1 MTPDP
6 PEPPDPWVPLIGQAE
21 AARRLRAAA
30 SSPVHAY
37 LFVGPA
43 GVGKRLA
50 AQIFAGELL
59 AETDPEGADRHRR
72 LALNS
77 THADVVVFAPAGNN
91 LRLGS
96 RSDPGEIPAIIGEAS
111 RSPTEGRRK
120 VVVVEEF
127 QSADAP
133 ASSALLKLVEEPP
146 QTTIFVLL
154 AGDVPPHQATI
165 ESRCLRVDF
174 PPVSAEAI
182 AETLVAEGL
191 VDAGRARVVAAA
203 ANGSVDRARLLVL
216 DERLAARRDAWRS
229 LPGRLDGTGAAVAEL
244 VEELRGLIDD
254 AAEVKAAEH
263 QRELEEL
270 ARREEQTGTRGSGR
284 RALETRQRRELRQFR
299 TEELR
304 FGFATLASRYRE
316 MILSD
321 DAGGNGGG
329 EAVLEAVDHL
339 SRTTDALVRNP
350 NEALLLQALLLR
362 LSPIDR

>member
-1 MTPDP
+1 MTA
-6 PEPPDPWVPLIGQAE
+6 DPWESLIGQPE
-21 AARRLRAAA
+21 AARRLRAAVA
-30 SSPVHAY
+30 SPVHAY

-59 AETDPEGADRHRR
+59 AEADPAGAGRHRR
-72 LALNS
+72 LALES
-77 THADVVVFAPAGNN
+77 THADVVVFAPKGNT

-111 RSPTEGRRK
+111 RSPTEGSRK
-120 VVVVEEF
+120 VVIVEEF

-174 PPVSAEAI
+174 LPVPAEAI
-182 AETLVAEGL
+182 AETLMAEGL
-191 VDAGRARVVAAA
+191 ADSERAQVVAAA
-203 ANGSVDRARLLVL
+203 ANGSVDRARLLAS
-216 DERLAARRDAWRS
+216 DERLAVRRDAWWS
-229 LPGRLDGTGAAVAEL
+229 VPDRLDGSGAAVAEL
-244 VEELRGLIDD
+244 VEELRGLIED
-254 AAEVKAAEH
+254 AAAVKEAQH

-270 ARREEQTGTRGSGR
+270 AQREEQMGTRGSGR
-284 RALETRQRRELRQFR
+284 RTLETQQRRELRQFR

-316 MILSD
+316 TMLS
-321 DAGGNGGG
+321 GEGG
-329 EAVLEAVDHL
+329 EAALEAVDHL
-339 SRTTDALVRNP
+339 ARSTDALIRNP
-350 NEALLLQALLLR
+350 NESLLLQALLLS

>member
-1 MTPDP
+1 MTT
-6 PEPPDPWVPLIGQAE
+6 DPWESLIGQAE
-21 AARRLRAAA
+21 AARRLRAAV

-37 LFVGPA
+37 LFVGPS

-50 AQIFAGELL
+50 AQIFAGELI
-59 AETDPEGADRHRR
+59 AEADPEGASRHRR

-77 THADVVVFAPAGNN
+77 THADIVVFAPAGNN

-111 RSPTEGRRK
+111 RSPTEGSRK

-154 AGDVPPHQATI
+154 ASDVPPHQATI

-174 PPVSAEAI
+174 PPVSAAAI
-182 AETLVAEGL
+182 AETLVAEDL
-191 VDAGRARVVAAA
+191 VDAERAQVVAVA

-216 DERLAARRDAWRS
+216 DERLAARRDAWS
-229 LPGRLDGTGAAVAEL
+229 SVPGRLDGTGSAVAEL

-254 AAEVKAAEH
+254 AAAVKSAQH

-270 ARREEQTGTRGSGR
+270 AQREEQMGTRGSGR

-316 MILSD
+316 MILD
-321 DAGGNGGG
+321 DEGG
-329 EAVLEAVDHL
+329 EATLEAVDHL
-339 SRTTDALVRNP
+339 SRTTDALIRNP
-350 NEALLLQALLLR
+350 NEALLLQALLLK
-362 LSPIDR
+362 LSPIDP